1 MSETTPSEGAERI
14 EAEAGTPPTD
24 AAPPEPAVER
34 SPTPEQRAAIE
45 ARAHDVLLEAG
56 AGSGK
61 TGVMVERYT
70 RLVVDEGVSTDAVLA
85 FTFTDKAAAELRAR
99 VRAELSRRAA
109 GSGAAAV
116 RAAGLLSTM
125 GGAWITTIH
134 GFCNRVLAAHP
145 VAAGVDPGFRVLDQP
160 EAERAAREAFDAAL
174 AEFLAGSDPGREET
188 VAAYDLE
195 GLRGVVVATHDE
207 LRSRGVAEP
216 ALPDPPARDPAE
228 ALAAAIEVA
237 GECLEELKEGDAK
250 RLPLEEAIARLAQ
263 PGPPPPLTELEALR
277 PPGTAKALAPFRDA
291 LDAAIARTAEA
302 GDGGVAYRHIADLLR
317 LYTVAFEDAK
327 ARRAGIDFE
336 DLQILAA
343 RLLERAE
350 IGQAYRGRFSHLL
363 VDEFQDTNRLQLRL
377 IEALQGPKSQL
388 VVVGDELQSI
398 YSFRHADLE
407 VFRRR
412 REQIDA
418 APDAEL
424 MRLSG
429 NFRSRPEVIAAV
441 NLLGSTLL
449 GAAYRPLTV
458 GAPPSS
464 PAPRGPG
471 PAVELHLTARD
482 GWDEAG
488 IDLEPA
494 IDGRTPL
501 NCLAE
506 ARTLAARLRELHE
519 AGVERGSMVVL
530 LRAFTHLDA
539 YEDSLA
545 RAGLRPYVV
554 GGRGYWSQQQVAD
567 VCALL
572 ATIANPLDDEALFG
586 ALASPACAVAPDT
599 LWLLRAAAGRRRH
612 VWPALEAL
620 AIEEGADLGRR
631 RAGFGSASAGPD
643 SDGRGDPAAPAPEA
657 ATDPGADGDRPDPAS
672 ERLAAPERL
681 ADIPAAER
689 ALLVE
694 FTTGL
699 VGLRA
704 RAPRLSLAG
713 LVEAAVTETG
723 YDLATLL
730 QPSGEAR
737 LANVRKLSRLA
748 AAYEAREGR
757 DLRGLL
763 DFLAARAETDTE
775 AQAATAAEGHDG
787 VRIMTVHN
795 AKGLE
800 FEVVAVPDLARGLL
814 SGGRRPVLAL
824 GREQPPKVGLQWRRL
839 GRASLNLY
847 DYGDLIDAGEARDSE
862 EGLRLFHVA
871 ATRARERLILSG
883 VVKPEPARETKPGT
897 AVVERIVSAFDLDR
911 PKVEAESG
919 DEKDPSLTNSV
930 EVRSGSSSSPSPD
943 SPAAVDMQSSLD
955 AEVPV
960 PPAEARPGLD
970 ETFLASFIAVHASV
984 PSPERAAELRAL
996 RLDAATDR
1004 PLGTGTPPLVERK
1017 PPIVPSRPLS
1027 YTAICA
1033 FEECAYRFYMERV
1046 LGLPSASPTERVRS
1060 YPEHVGLSAN
1070 SPAGAGDEGPSA
1082 REERSARGAAVH
1094 ALLEWSLANDWAE
1107 PTTELARRHA
1117 LAAGLDLNAA
1127 RRPGGGRPGA
1137 ASGPS
1142 DDAGDLA
1149 ADELLGPVRDW
1160 LGSPFRAEIAGAT
1173 RVRAEVPI
1181 LLSAGSTVLRGS
1193 IDLLVEREGLPPL
1206 VVDYKTDRLRG
1217 DDPAARAAHYEVQR
1231 SIYALAAK
1239 ESLGAG
1245 EVEVAYVFLE
1255 RADSPVRTVL
1265 TEAEMAAGRARIE
1278 AAVTSISAG
1287 NFDPAPEPE
1296 RTWDLCRGCP
1306 AVGRLCSGPGSD

>member
-1 MSETTPSEGAERI
+1 MSDATPAPI
-14 EAEAGTPPTD
+14 EAEAPT
-24 AAPPEPAVER
+24 PPEPAVER

-45 ARAHDVLLEAG
+45 ARAHNVLLEAG

-61 TGVMVERYT
+61 TGVMVERYA
-70 RLVVDEGVSTDAVLA
+70 RLVVDEGVSPDAVLA

-109 GSGAAAV
+109 GSGAKGV
-116 RAAGLLSTM
+116 RAAALLTTI

-160 EAERAAREAFDAAL
+160 EAERAAREAFDATVAG
-174 AEFLAGSDPGREET
+174 FLAGGDPAREET

-195 GLRGVVVATHDE
+195 GLRGVIVAVHDE

-216 ALPDPPARDPAE
+216 ALPDPPPSDPAE
-228 ALAAAIEVA
+228 ALAETIEAA
-237 GECLEELKEGDAK
+237 GECLEELKEGDPK
-250 RLPLEEAIARLAQ
+250 RDALEEALARLTM
-263 PGPPPPLTELEALR
+263 PGPAPTLAELEALR
-277 PPGTAKALAPFRDA
+277 PSGKAKPLAPFREA
-291 LDAAIARTAEA
+291 LEAAIARTAEA
-302 GDGGVAYRHIADLLR
+302 GEGGVAYGHLADLLR
-317 LYTVAFEDAK
+317 LYTAAFEAAK
-327 ARRAGIDFE
+327 ERRAGIDFE

-398 YSFRHADLE
+398 YSFRHADLD

-418 APDAEL
+418 DPNAEL
-424 MRLSG
+424 MQLSG

-441 NLLGSTLL
+441 NLFGATLL
-449 GAAYRPLTV
+449 GAAYRPLRV
-458 GAPPSS
+458 GAPPAD
-464 PAPRGPG
+464 PAPRGRG

-482 GWDEAG
+482 GWDAEG
-488 IDLEPA
+488 IELEPA

-519 AGVERGSMVVL
+519 AGVERGAMVVL

-567 VCALL
+567 VTALL
-572 ATIANPLDDEALFG
+572 LAIANPLDDGALFG

-612 VWPALEAL
+612 VWPALEVL
-620 AIEEGADLGRR
+620 ARKEGAD
-631 RAGFGSASAGPD
+631 
-643 SDGRGDPAAPAPEA
+643 RGLPADRPAAAPEQ
-657 ATDPGADGDRPDPAS
+657 
-672 ERLAAPERL
+672 LVAAPERL
-681 ADIPAAER
+681 AEIPAGER
-689 ALLVE
+689 ALLTE
-694 FTTGL
+694 FATQL

-704 RAPRLSLAG
+704 RAPRLSLSG
-713 LVEAAVTETG
+713 LIEAAVTETG

-730 QPSGEAR
+730 RPAGEAR

-748 AAYEAREGR
+748 AAYESREGR

-800 FEVVAVPDLARGLL
+800 FEVVAVPDLSRGLL
-814 SGGRRPVLAL
+814 AGGRRPVLAL
-824 GREQPPKVGLQWRRL
+824 GREQPPRVGLQWRRL
-839 GRASLNLY
+839 GRPSVNLY
-847 DYGDLIDAGEARDSE
+847 DYGELIEAGESRDSE

-883 VVKPEPARETKPGT
+883 VVKPEPAKETKPGNAVIERLIEALGVPRPT
-897 AVVERIVSAFDLDR
+897 AEPANESAPDHPAIDSAER
-911 PKVEAESG
+911 
-919 DEKDPSLTNSV
+919 
-930 EVRSGSSSSPSPD
+930 SPRD
-943 SPAAVDMQSSLD
+943 PAAVT
-955 AEVPV
+955 EVPV
-960 PPAEARPGLD
+960 PPAEPRPGLD
-970 ETFLASFIAVHASV
+970 ESFPASVIAVRLNEPSV
-984 PSPERAAELRAL
+984 ERAAELRDL
-996 RLDAATDR
+996 HLDAAADR

-1027 YTAICA
+1027 YTAISA
-1033 FEECAYRFYMERV
+1033 FEECGYRFYMERV
-1046 LGLPSASPTERVRS
+1046 LGLPAAATAPTR
-1060 YPEHVGLSAN
+1060 N
-1070 SPAGAGDEGPSA
+1070 SPSQKQLGGGIAGGLVGAGDEGPSA

-1094 ALLEWSLANDWAE
+1094 ALLEWSQANGWAE
-1107 PTTELARRHA
+1107 PSAELARRHA
-1117 LAAGLDLNAA
+1117 LAAGLDITTAEA
-1127 RRPGGGRPGA
+1127 
-1137 ASGPS
+1137 
-1142 DDAGDLA
+1142 
-1149 ADELLGPVRDW
+1149 EEFLGPVRDW
-1160 LGSPFRAEIAGAT
+1160 LGSSLRAEIGGPPVGENDAGSALHAEGASVT
-1173 RVRAEVPI
+1173 RARAEVPI
-1181 LLSAGSTVLRGS
+1181 LLRAKETVLRGS
-1193 IDLLVEREGLPPL
+1193 IDLLVEREGAPPL
-1206 VVDYKTDRLRG
+1206 VVDYKTDRLR
-1217 DDPAARAAHYEVQR
+1217 DENPAERAGHYEIQR
-1231 SIYALAAK
+1231 SIYALAAA
-1239 ESLGAG
+1239 ESLGVD
-1245 EVEVAYVFLE
+1245 EVEVIYVFLE
-1255 RADSPVRTVL
+1255 RADAPVRTVL
-1265 TEAEMAAGRARIE
+1265 TRAEMDAGKARID
-1278 AAVTSISAG
+1278 AAVVRISRG
-1287 NFDPAPEPE
+1287 DFEPAPEPE

-1306 AVGRLCSGPGSD
+1306 ALGRLCSGPPEPPA

>member
-1 MSETTPSEGAERI
+1 MSETTPSE
-14 EAEAGTPPTD
+14 
-24 AAPPEPAVER
+24 APPEPAVER

-45 ARAHDVLLEAG
+45 ARAHDVLLEAS

-70 RLVVDEGVSTDAVLA
+70 RLVVDEGVPTDAVLA

-109 GSGAAAV
+109 GTGNAAV

-160 EAERAAREAFDAAL
+160 EAERAAGEAFDAAL
-174 AEFLAGSDPGREET
+174 AEFLAGADPAREET

-216 ALPDPPARDPAE
+216 ALPGPPATDPAE
-228 ALAAAIEVA
+228 ALAGAIEVA

-250 RLPLEEAIARLAQ
+250 RLLLEEAIARLTQ
-263 PGPPPPLTELEALR
+263 PGPAPSLTELEALR
-277 PPGTAKALAPFRDA
+277 PGGTARALALFRDA

-302 GDGGVAYRHIADLLR
+302 GDGGVAYRHIAELLR
-317 LYTVAFEDAK
+317 LYTAAFEEAK

-441 NLLGSTLL
+441 NLLGQTLL
-449 GAAYRPLTV
+449 GAGYTPLTV

-464 PAPRGPG
+464 PAPLGPG
-471 PAVELHLTARD
+471 PAVELHLTSRD
-482 GWDEAG
+482 GWDEDG

-620 AIEEGADLGRR
+620 AL
-631 RAGFGSASAGPD
+631 
-643 SDGRGDPAAPAPEA
+643 DGEA
-657 ATDPGADGDRPDPAS
+657 
-672 ERLAAPERL
+672 ELAEPERL
-681 ADIPAAER
+681 EQIPAEER
-689 ALLVE
+689 ALLTE
-694 FTTGL
+694 FASRL

-748 AAYEAREGR
+748 AAYEQREGR

-824 GREQPPKVGLQWRRL
+824 GREHPPRVGLAWRRL

-847 DYGDLIDAGEARDSE
+847 DYGDLVEGNESRDSE

-897 AVVERIVSAFDLDR
+897 AVIERIVSAFDLDR
-911 PKVEAESG
+911 PKIEEPDAE
-919 DEKDPSLTNSV
+919 
-930 EVRSGSSSSPSPD
+930 
-943 SPAAVDMQSSLD
+943 D
-955 AEVPV
+955 AEVDDVPTLDSEIPV
-960 PPAEARPGLD
+960 PPAIARPGLE
-970 ETFLASFIAVHASV
+970 ETFAASFIAVHANV
-984 PSPERAAELRAL
+984 PSPERAAELRDL
-996 RLDAATDR
+996 RLDAAAER
-1004 PLGTGTPPLVERK
+1004 SLGTGTPPLVERK

-1027 YTAICA
+1027 YTAISA

-1046 LGLPSASPTERVRS
+1046 LGLPSASPTDRVRS
-1060 YPEHVGLSAN
+1060 SPDYLRESAN
-1070 SPAGAGDEGPSA
+1070 ALPGGGDEGPSA

-1094 ALLEWSLANDWAE
+1094 ALLEWSLVNDWAE
-1107 PTTELARRHA
+1107 PTADLARRHA
-1117 LAAGLDLNAA
+1117 LAAGLDLDAVQ
-1127 RRPGGGRPGA
+1127 RPGGGRPGA
-1137 ASGPS
+1137 ASGS
-1142 DDAGDLA
+1142 SGGGTGDAA
-1149 ADELLGPVRDW
+1149 AEELLGPVRDW
-1160 LGSPFRAEIAGAT
+1160 LGSSLRAEIGAAG

-1193 IDLLVEREGLPPL
+1193 IDLLAEREGMPPL

-1217 DDPAARAAHYEVQR
+1217 DDPATRAEHYEVQR

-1239 ESLGAG
+1239 ESLGAA

-1265 TEAEMAAGRARIE
+1265 TETDMNAGRARIE
-1278 AAVTSISAG
+1278 AAVGSISAG
-1287 NFDPAPEPE
+1287 EFNPAPEPE

-1306 AVGRLCSGPGSD
+1306 ALGRLCSGPPQPDTPS